1 MLSQRSTAA
10 PFPSPFPAA
19 QKRTAPAPGALHFSA
34 NAGQYSL
41 SNQPQSK
48 KKKGCLRTGC
58 GLIGWLLVVLILVA
72 GWVFVVNSNI
82 PEQLGLRKPPA
93 ERLLSGE
100 PDRASADAILSAL
113 NEGGLNTQ
121 GVRLY
126 VLPLEGTNSQ
136 IAYAVLEA
144 SEGFTFDYSG
154 GDDAMTGLLV
164 QMATSQA
171 VTDARIERVAIDYRN
186 ATGDQVAVITAPV
199 AILRAYAEGRA
210 SAEEVSNALDV
221 GFNAAEMYEWYREA
235 LQ

>member
-1 MLSQRSTAA
+1 MSSSGNSSAVA
-10 PFPSPFPAA
+10 PPLYGNGLEQSESIS
-19 QKRTAPAPGALHFSA
+19 GLLHFSA
-34 NAGQYSL
+34 NTGHYSL
-41 SNQPQSK
+41 SNEPQAK

-58 GLIGWLLVVLILVA
+58 GLIGWLLLALILVA
-72 GWVFVVNSNI
+72 GWAYVINSDI
-82 PEQLGLRKPPA
+82 PERLGLRKPPA

-113 NEGGLNTQ
+113 NEGGLSTQ

-126 VLPLEGTNSQ
+126 VLPVEGTNYQ

-164 QMATSQA
+164 QMATSEE

-186 ATGDQVAVITAPV
+186 ASGDQVAVITAPV
-199 AILRAYAEGRA
+199 SILRAYAEGRA